1 MAVGDRDALS
11 FGSADDG
18 QDGGRPE
25 ALLGSEQS
33 NFTDWVEP
41 PRAGAGLQ
49 VPGCVFHLPMGNSL
63 WKDLGRKL
71 EQPKMTMTL

>member
-1 MAVGDRDALS
+1 MAVGDRNAPPFD
-11 FGSADDG
+11 SADDG

-25 ALLGSEQS
+25 ALLGSKQS
-33 NFTDWVEP
+33 NFTDWVESP
-41 PRAGAGLQ
+41 WAGAGLQ
-49 VPGCVFHLPMGNSL
+49 VPGCVFHLHMCNSI